1 MSVTIEAQNL
11 CLFSRRYNTINESSE
26 GSQRATV
33 CVCIAPVLRRPA
45 GGNDGES

>member
-1 MSVTIEAQNL
+1 MPIEARNL

-26 GSQRATV
+26 GTGSRGATV
-33 CVCIAPVLRRPA
+33 CVCTA